1 MAVGAAFAPFRLAK
15 GNPVRHKGIGQK
27 MILPKVRQDIPRVLD
42 DEDRRGETY
51 GFRYVEI
58 RRGAHFTGVPAGRT
72 AYLFDQMKLEAAP
85 WFLTLVPAS

>member
-1 MAVGAAFAPFRLAK
+1 
-15 GNPVRHKGIGQK
+15 
-27 MILPKVRQDIPRVLD
+27 MILAKVRQDIPRVLD

-58 RRGAHFTGVPAGRT
+58 RRGAHFPGVPAGRT